1 MNTKENPVEFR
12 KKRFLMDIPESLHR
26 QIKEWALYRNT
37 TMRHMC
43 LEAVIERFKK
53 HLQFR
58 L

>member
-1 MNTKENPVEFR
+1 MNR
-12 KKRFLMDIPESLHR
+12 KDDRVKLFTMQLPQTLHR

-37 TMRHMC
+37 SMKAYV

-53 HLQFR
+53 DLQYK